1 MLSIICIALLH
12 TSTRALLAC
21 FASFPREPI
30 IFFPFLSFS
39 AGFRAVGS
47 NQWFEIVGFDFFFTR
62 IGEIDKKIRG
72 MCKFAWFS

>member
-12 TSTRALLAC
+12 ISTWALLAC

-47 NQWFEIVGFDFFFTR
+47 NQWFEIGFDFFFTW
-62 IGEIDKKIRG
+62 ISEIDKKIRD